1 MSKVVLD
8 FLDVALV
15 EAINRPSKRRWWK
28 NKTLRH
34 LLSQKQEMKFVVERP
49 LANIG
54 VFRIAQSVR
63 RSPYRKLSSSRRK
76 GVVPGTGPGILSS
89 GDPGRLLART
99 QSFPLIAR
107 FRHRTR
113 GITCALKSTG
123 VAHSQQASLRQD
135 IVPVILLS
143 RVPLR
148 PEPHSEPGG
157 GPVPL

>member
-1 MSKVVLD
+1 M
-8 FLDVALV
+8 
-15 EAINRPSKRRWWK
+15 E
-28 NKTLRH
+28 
-34 LLSQKQEMKFVVERP
+34 
-49 LANIG
+49 G
-54 VFRIAQSVR
+54 
-63 RSPYRKLSSSRRK
+63 SPYRKLSSSRRK